1 MMATIYAIV
10 MTTVGSKA
18 EADRIARAL
27 LAQHLAACIQVT
39 QIQSYY
45 TWQDRLNIDDEHLLT
60 IKCKQ
65 ADFADI
71 QSCIKINHSYEIPE
85 IIQVPIT
92 TGLPDYLRWISEVT
106 R

>member
-1 MMATIYAIV
+1 MDTIYAIV
-10 MTTVGSKA
+10 TTTASSKE

-27 LAQHLAACIQVT
+27 LERRLAACVQVS
-39 QIQSYY
+39 QVQSYY
-45 TWQDRLNIDDEHLLT
+45 TWQENLNIDDEWLLV

-71 QSCIKINHSYEIPE
+71 QECIKINHSYEIPE

-92 TGLPDYLRWISEVT
+92 AGLPDYLGWIDDVT